1 MYEYFKNIKYSKKKL
16 THCALLIALAWVSF
30 FIGLDRHVYP
40 AMYFSLI
47 SSSIYL
53 FFLYK
58 KQGLSKTIVFPL
70 LPIIALCIC
79 TSISWLTGNGK
90 GDFRYAW
97 MWLSMA
103 LLGLAAGSAFPRKT
117 WLPMMF
123 LPLSL
128 TASFLVYACIGKIVP
143 GENLRLLT
151 HGPNV
156 LGMLAGY
163 SILIYLGNLNDMTR
177 KQKWLFFPPA
187 ILIPSIL
194 MVLSGSRGAFIALA
208 ASVFLC
214 ACMYRAWK
222 TILASVVILMA
233 GMLFLSTT
241 PTENYQINRLK
252 NGILHPL
259 QQKSFHSRRALWEA
273 TWAGIQTRP
282 VLGCQMSS
290 FRDFFHDYREKNY
303 TNLLQRYTQVD
314 SAEMYHPHNLYLG
327 ILFGWGCIGGI
338 AFIITTGA
346 TLRIA
351 KKDAFIF
358 PLIILF
364 YNAIFGI
371 SGFNL
376 HRKDG
381 AYTFFLIYGL
391 TIGRYYLAKKVQY
404 ESTS

>member
-1 MYEYFKNIKYSKKKL
+1 
-16 THCALLIALAWVSF
+16 
-30 FIGLDRHVYP
+30 
-40 AMYFSLI
+40 
-47 SSSIYL
+47 
-53 FFLYK
+53 
-58 KQGLSKTIVFPL
+58 
-70 LPIIALCIC
+70 
-79 TSISWLTGNGK
+79 
-90 GDFRYAW
+90 
-97 MWLSMA
+97 
-103 LLGLAAGSAFPRKT
+103 
-117 WLPMMF
+117 MMF

-222 TILASVVILMA
+222 TILVSVVILMA

-241 PTENYQINRLK
+241 HLKNYQIDRLK
-252 NGILHPL
+252 QGVLHPL
-259 QQKSFHSRRALWEA
+259 QQLSFQARQALWETA
-273 TWAGIQTRP
+273 WAGFKKKP
-282 VLGCQMSS
+282 VFGSQMSN
-290 FRDFFHDYREKNY
+290 FKKIFHDYRQKNY
-303 TNLLQRYTQVD
+303 TILRNKYTYIDTNEV
-314 SAEMYHPHNLYLG
+314 YHPHNLYLG

-346 TLRIA
+346 TLLIA
-351 KKDAFIF
+351 KKNAFIF